1 LPENGDIDEVAN
13 RANELLGDFL
23 DTLRKRLDRERTLN
37 DKVKVLQDAYG
48 PDIDALKRREDDLF
62 KQLVGLV
69 TPRFSE
75 LVRKNTKTIYLR
87 NGEIQRRTASKDKLD
102 YADGYTEQNILKQIK
117 RLGGLRRFTVLKRTV
132 TKDALKK
139 DPKFLAKLKGLV
151 ITRKVSMI
159 IRPSNVQGEEIVRET
174 NPLIVPFPEQD

>member
-1 LPENGDIDEVAN
+1 
-13 RANELLGDFL
+13 
-23 DTLRKRLDRERTLN
+23 
-37 DKVKVLQDAYG
+37 VLQDAYG

-87 NGEIQRRTASKDKLD
+87 NGRIQRRTSGVDKLD
-102 YADGYTEQNILKQIK
+102 YADGYSEKDILKQLK

-132 TKDALKK
+132 SKDALKK

-151 ITRKVSMI
+151 ITRTVSLI
-159 IRPSNVQGEEIVRET
+159 INPSSVQGEEIVRET

>member
-1 LPENGDIDEVAN
+1 LPENGDIEEIET

-23 DTLRKRLDRERTLN
+23 DTLRKRLERERTLN
-37 DKVKVLQDAYG
+37 EKVKKLQDAYG
-48 PDIDALKRREDDLF
+48 PDIKALKRREDDLF

-87 NGEIQRRTASKDKLD
+87 NGRIQRRTSGVDKLD
-102 YADGYTEQNILKQIK
+102 YADGYSEKDILKQLK

-132 TKDALKK
+132 SKDALKK

-151 ITRKVSMI
+151 ITRTVSLI
-159 IRPSNVQGEEIVRET
+159 INPSSVQGEEIVRET
-174 NPLIVPFPEQD
+174 NPLIVPFPKQD

>member
-69 TPRFSE
+69 TPRFAE

-87 NGEIQRRTASKDKLD
+87 NGEIQRRIASKDKLD
-102 YADGYTEQNILKQIK
+102 YADGYSEKDILKQIK

-132 TKDALKK
+132 VKDALKK
-139 DPKFLAKLKGLV
+139 DPKFLAKLKGMVL
-151 ITRKVSMI
+151 TRTVSVI

>member
-87 NGEIQRRTASKDKLD
+87 NGEIHVGLRVRTSSITPTATARRTSSS
-102 YADGYTEQNILKQIK
+102 
-117 RLGGLRRFTVLKRTV
+117 RSSVLE
-132 TKDALKK
+132 A
-139 DPKFLAKLKGLV
+139 
-151 ITRKVSMI
+151 
-159 IRPSNVQGEEIVRET
+159 
-174 NPLIVPFPEQD
+174 